1 MSPFVAP
8 LPLSPSSASSLSEGD
23 AEGTLKKALDS
34 VLTADARSSTSVGRR
49 GRQTAAA
56 VEITPDARWVGQEE
70 GLRGEGGE
78 NSFDTLTES
87 ERNFTIQYLNIN
99 AKDFNTMWLSSSVTT
114 ILLTYWLVTYRYI
127 YSDSV
132 NGEVVEQSR
141 SKGCIA
147 VRRFDLE
154 GQFNTVA

>member
-1 MSPFVAP
+1 MLCESLCCP

-70 GLRGEGGE
+70 GMKRGG
-78 NSFDTLTES
+78 
-87 ERNFTIQYLNIN
+87 
-99 AKDFNTMWLSSSVTT
+99 
-114 ILLTYWLVTYRYI
+114 
-127 YSDSV
+127 
-132 NGEVVEQSR
+132 
-141 SKGCIA
+141 
-147 VRRFDLE
+147 RRK
-154 GQFNTVA
+154 QF